1 MNRITAMLCYSFSL
15 AVNRHIL
22 VLLLLLCNL
31 LTYGSSVDK
40 LHLHNLLRQ
49 TGFYITSG
57 NFEKAAEL
65 RDQSLVLFKKLGA
78 ENDSCTISEL
88 HKVSHAYSEKELFG
102 DAVKTESTLVDIFPL
117 AIPNNLMEYALHIQD
132 LAFYQSSA
140 NNFRLAEKNIKKALS
155 LIKDK
160 NDVKCATIYLRA
172 AEIYYKSPTPRIEL
186 SIKYQKKVVDIYAN
200 KYGKSC
206 PKYLDELSYLAKYYE
221 KAEDYKN
228 ACNGYIEIML
238 SQDTV
243 KIEKD
248 IQSLLPILDR
258 IIFCSRKINNIEQE
272 KKCKEIA
279 HVIALKGKEFQKP
292 RYTSVDFPS
301 IKDSIDYC
309 VISDKLSYYRNM
321 RRQYEDNGDEIKA
334 KQVQEEIIQYL
345 ATLPDSY
352 GKAYCLSVETIR
364 NSMLF
369 NPKAVLEY
377 GIESLRIFDKLGI
390 KNDKYVMNLCC
401 VGIAYNELYNPAKAY
416 DYVLRAF
423 DLRDDYLSS
432 DNLFYNGIPSDLA
445 TYCCELGNYR
455 DAIKYGQIAVNAD
468 KPLIYADSPSPYFTS
483 LNNLATYYGA
493 AGDVEAEIKVLQ
505 HLIKR
510 AEDIA
515 PDVLDYQDSPYMYNL
530 ANCFMGTGVYD
541 KAIEIGLKVKDV
553 REKYGDKSLISNVY
567 GLLAKSYRGKG
578 QMEKAL
584 FYATKSNSILK
595 EIGGD
600 DNLSLSSSYDL
611 LAKIY
616 RDMGKYN
623 EAERYEKNCINLTFN
638 NIVNNFVN
646 LPSDDRTSYWFKYS
660 RNFNIWYPNHFYQ
673 AKVDDATELY
683 NKCALF
689 SKGILLA
696 TETEM
701 SKLITESGDEKALAK
716 YQQILFCKSIL
727 SKKTSGKQTK
737 ERIST
742 DSLRAEIDRLEREL
756 IKECKVYGDY
766 TANLKITW
774 KDVQA
779 ALKPNDIAIE
789 FISFPLM
796 ENDSVL
802 NKTLYAA
809 LIIRKD
815 DNKPHFVELFEE
827 AELDRLVNNN
837 VYGEE
842 LYELIWGPI
851 DRYLSGNNSIYFSPA
866 GKLYNIN
873 IEVLPELFGNNDG
886 RNCYRVSSTRL
897 LAQSDNNSQ
906 TTKEK
911 AIIYGGL
918 NYDATIS
925 ELIAD
930 SKLHTRKES
939 SYRGNVDNLD
949 LRYGWDYLPET
960 LVEVNAIE
968 STMKK
973 NEIHTQVYTDTL
985 GTEASFKS
993 LDGQSCKIIHIATHG
1008 FYYSEDDS
1016 VKMKSAKL
1024 DYLANQ
1030 MDRYSRSYEE
1040 DLSLTRSGLLMAG
1053 CNNILR
1059 GYKLPNDIDDGILFS
1074 KEIAGMNLKNVE
1086 LTVLSSCDSGLGD
1099 VTGEGVFGLQ
1109 RAFKKAGAQS
1119 ILMSL
1124 HKVDDEATRILMVEF
1139 YKNLMAGKSKH
1150 QSLKDAQHYLRKVEN
1165 GKYDDPKYWAS
1176 FIMLDGLN

>member
-1 MNRITAMLCYSFSL
+1 MNRYYYLINIISL
-15 AVNRHIL
+15 IAKRKTIF
-22 VLLLLLCNL
+22 LLLLTCNL
-31 LTYGSSVDK
+31 WAYASSVDK
-40 LHLHNLLRQ
+40 MRLLSLLKQ
-49 TGFYITSG
+49 TDFYITSE
-57 NFEKAAEL
+57 NYEKAAEL
-65 RDQSLVLFKKLGA
+65 RDQALVLFKGLGA
-78 ENDSCTISEL
+78 ENDSSTISEL
-88 HKVSHAYSEKELFG
+88 HKISHAYSEKKMFSE
-102 DAVKTESTLVDIFPL
+102 AVKTESVLVDIFPL
-117 AIPNNLMEYALHIQD
+117 AIPDKKLDYALYLND
-132 LAFYQSSA
+132 LSLYLLDD
-140 NNFRLAEKNIKKALS
+140 NNIVLAEKNIKKALS
-155 LIKDK
+155 LIKNK
-160 NDVKCATIYLRA
+160 NDVNVATIFFRA
-172 AEIYYKSPTPRIEL
+172 AEIYSETTPQRIEL
-186 SIKYQKKVVDIYAN
+186 SIKYQKKAVDIYAN
-200 KYGKSC
+200 KYGKSSS
-206 PKYLDELSYLAKYYE
+206 KYLDELWYLANYYE
-221 KAEDYKN
+221 KAEDYN
-228 ACNGYIEIML
+228 HACNAYLEIIQTKA
-238 SQDTV
+238 SND
-243 KIEKD
+243 KEKD
-248 IQSLLPILDR
+248 TPKLLSIIDR
-258 IIFCSRKINNIEQE
+258 IIFCSRKINNTEQE
-272 KKCKEIA
+272 GQYKWLAYNIKKQEQEYHKSKYP
-279 HVIALKGKEFQKP
+279 V
-292 RYTSVDFPS
+292 VNFPS
-301 IKDSIDYC
+301 IKDSLDYLI
-309 VISDKLSYYRNM
+309 ISQKVDSYKEQHGYFENDGNETDFL
-321 RRQYEDNGDEIKA
+321 QIYD
-334 KQVQEEIIQYL
+334 YY

-352 GKAYCLSVETIR
+352 GKAYSMSAETIR
-364 NSMLF
+364 NSLMF
-369 NPKAVLEY
+369 NWKGTIDY
-377 GIESLRIFDKLGI
+377 GIETLRIFDNLGI
-390 KNDKYVMNLCC
+390 ITDKYVVVLCC
-401 VGIAYNELYNPAKAY
+401 IATAYNGLDNPAKAY
-416 DYVLRAF
+416 DYILKAF
-423 DLRDDYLSS
+423 ELRDDYLSS

-445 TYCCELGNYR
+445 LYCCKLGNYR
-455 DAIKYGQIAVNAD
+455 DAIKNGQIAVNAD
-468 KPLIYADSPSPYFTS
+468 KHLIYADNPSPYFTS

-493 AGDVEAEIKVLQ
+493 VGDNEEEMKVLQ

-515 PDVLDYQDSPYMYNL
+515 PYVLDYQDSPYMYNL
-530 ANCFMGTGVYD
+530 AVCFLENGDYD
-541 KAIEIGLKVKDV
+541 KAIETGLRVKEI
-553 REKYGDKSLISNVY
+553 REKYGNMSLISNSY
-567 GLLAKSYRGKG
+567 KLLAKAYRQKG
-578 QMEKAL
+578 EMNEAL
-584 FYATKSNSILK
+584 RYATQSNIIQK
-595 EIGGD
+595 EIGGE
-600 DNLSLSSSYDL
+600 DNLSLSDSYDY
-611 LAKIY
+611 LAKIS
-616 RDMGKYN
+616 RDMGNYK
-623 EAERYEKNCINLTFN
+623 EAERYEKNCINLTFS
-638 NIVNNFVN
+638 NIVNNFAD
-646 LPSDDRTSYWFKYS
+646 LPSDDRTSYWKKYS
-660 RNFNIWYPNHFYQ
+660 KHFNIWYPNFYYQ
-673 AKVDDATELY
+673 AKVEDATELY

-689 SKGILLA
+689 SKGILLTA
-696 TETEM
+696 ETEM

-716 YQQILFCKSIL
+716 YQQILFNKSLL
-727 SKKTSGKQTK
+727 SKKSLGKQTK
-737 ERIST
+737 ETIPT
-742 DSLRAEIDRLEREL
+742 DSLRAEVDRLEREL

-766 TANLKITW
+766 TANLRITW
-774 KDVQA
+774 KDVQV

-802 NKTLYAA
+802 NKNLYAA

-837 VYGEE
+837 IYSKE
-842 LYELIWGPI
+842 LYKLIWGPI
-851 DRYLSGNNSIYFSPA
+851 DRYLSGNNTIYFSPA

-886 RNCYRVSSTRL
+886 RNYYRVSSTRL

-906 TTKEK
+906 TTKGK

-930 SKLHTRKES
+930 SKLHTRKEES

-1008 FYYSEDDS
+1008 FYYTEDDS
-1016 VKMKSAKL
+1016 VKMKRAKL

-1030 MDRYSRSYEE
+1030 MDSYSRSYEE

-1059 GYKLPNDIDDGILFS
+1059 GYKFPNDIDDGILFS

-1139 YKNLMAGKSKH
+1139 YNNLMAGKSKH
-1150 QSLKDAQHYLRKVEN
+1150 QSLKDAQHYLRKIEN

>member
-1 MNRITAMLCYSFSL
+1 MNRYYYLINIISL
-15 AVNRHIL
+15 IAKRKTIF
-22 VLLLLLCNL
+22 LLLLTCNL
-31 LTYGSSVDK
+31 WAYASSVDK
-40 LHLHNLLRQ
+40 MRLLSLLKQ
-49 TGFYITSG
+49 TDFYITSE
-57 NFEKAAEL
+57 NYEKAAEL
-65 RDQSLVLFKKLGA
+65 RDQALVLFKGLGA
-78 ENDSCTISEL
+78 ENDSSTISEL
-88 HKVSHAYSEKELFG
+88 HKISHAYSEKKMFSE
-102 DAVKTESTLVDIFPL
+102 AVKTESVLVDIFPL
-117 AIPNNLMEYALHIQD
+117 AIPDKKLDYALYLND
-132 LAFYQSSA
+132 LSLYLLDD
-140 NNFRLAEKNIKKALS
+140 NNIVLAEKNIKKALS
-155 LIKDK
+155 LIKNK
-160 NDVKCATIYLRA
+160 NDVNVATIFFRA
-172 AEIYYKSPTPRIEL
+172 AEIYSETTPQRIEL
-186 SIKYQKKVVDIYAN
+186 SIKYQKKAVDIYAN
-200 KYGKSC
+200 KYGKSSA
-206 PKYLDELSYLAKYYE
+206 KYLDELWYLANYYE
-221 KAEDYKN
+221 KAEDYNN
-228 ACNGYIEIML
+228 ACNAYLDIMHTRA
-238 SQDTV
+238 DDNN
-243 KIEKD
+243 EKD
-248 IQSLLPILDR
+248 LNSFIPILDR
-258 IIFCSRKINNIEQE
+258 IIYCSRKKNDTIQE
-272 KKCKEIA
+272 KRYKEIA
-279 HVIALKGKEFQKP
+279 YGIKIQEQEYHEAKYPFVN
-292 RYTSVDFPS
+292 FPS
-301 IKDSIDYC
+301 EKDSLDYLIISQKID
-309 VISDKLSYYRNM
+309 SYKVQHGYSEND
-321 RRQYEDNGDEIKA
+321 DNETDFMQI
-334 KQVQEEIIQYL
+334 YDYY

-352 GKAYCLSVETIR
+352 GKAYSMSAETIR
-364 NSMLF
+364 NSLMLNWKGTIDF
-369 NPKAVLEY
+369 GTET
-377 GIESLRIFDKLGI
+377 LRIFDNLGI
-390 KNDKYVMNLCC
+390 ITDKYVIVLCC
-401 VGIAYNELYNPAKAY
+401 IATAYYELDNPAKAY
-416 DYVLRAF
+416 DYILRAYE
-423 DLRDDYLSS
+423 LRDDYLSS
-432 DNLFYNGIPSDLA
+432 DNRYYDGIPGDLA
-445 TYCCELGNYR
+445 VYCSALGNYR
-455 DAIKYGQIAVNAD
+455 DAVKYGLLEVKSKEPI
-468 KPLIYADSPSPYFTS
+468 IYSEHPFGYYRS
-483 LNNLATYYGA
+483 LANLASYYGKFDK
-493 AGDVEAEIKVLQ
+493 GVELKILQ
-505 HLIKR
+505 QLINR
-510 AEDIA
+510 AETIT
-515 PDVLDYQDSPYMYNL
+515 PSVLEDPESSLLYNL
-530 ANCFMGTGVYD
+530 ASCYLFNGDYSH
-541 KAIEIGLKVKDV
+541 AIETGLKVKDI
-553 REKYGDKSLISNVY
+553 REKWGEKSFLSNIY
-567 GLLAKSYRGKG
+567 SLLAKAYRFKG
-578 QMEKAL
+578 QTKEAL
-584 FYATKSNSILK
+584 RYAIQFNSIQK

-600 DNLSLSSSYDL
+600 DNLSLSDSYNL
-611 LAKIY
+611 LAKISM
-616 RDMGKYN
+616 DMGNYK
-623 EAERYEKNCINLTFN
+623 EAERFEKNSINLVYN
-638 NIVNNFVN
+638 NIINNFVD
-646 LPSDDRTSYWFKYS
+646 LSSDDRTSYWFKYS

-716 YQQILFCKSIL
+716 YQQILLGKSIL
-727 SKKTSGKQTK
+727 SQKASGKQTK
-737 ERIST
+737 EIIST

-766 TANLKITW
+766 TANLRITW

-779 ALKPNDIAIE
+779 TLKPNDIAIE

-827 AELDRLVNNN
+827 AELDRLGNND
-837 VYGEE
+837 VYSED
-842 LYELIWGPI
+842 LYRLIWEPI
-851 DRYLSGNNSIYFSPA
+851 DRLLSGINNIYFSPA
-866 GKLYNIN
+866 GKLYNLN
-873 IEVLPELFGNNDG
+873 IEILPELFGNNDG
-886 RNCYRVSSTRL
+886 RNYYRVSSTRL

-968 STMKK
+968 STMNK

-1008 FYYSEDDS
+1008 FYYSKDDS

-1030 MDRYSRSYEE
+1030 MDSYSRSYEE

-1150 QSLKDAQHYLRKVEN
+1150 QSLKDAQHHLRQVEN
-1165 GKYDDPKYWAS
+1165 GKYDNPKYWAS
-1176 FIMLDGLN
+1176 FIMLDG

>member
-1 MNRITAMLCYSFSL
+1 MLE
-15 AVNRHIL
+15 VKRNTII
-22 VLLLLLCNL
+22 LLLLICNL
-31 LTYGSSVDK
+31 WAYASSVEK
-40 LHLHNLLRQ
+40 LRLLSLLKQ
-49 TGFYITSG
+49 TDFYIAAE

-65 RDQSLVLFKKLGA
+65 RDQALVLFKGLGA
-78 ENDSCTISEL
+78 ENDSSTISEL
-88 HKVSHAYSEKELFG
+88 HLISHAYSEKKMFSE
-102 DAVKTESTLVDIFPL
+102 AIKTESLLVEILPL
-117 AIPNNLMEYALHIQD
+117 VMPDNKLEYALYLND
-132 LAFYQSSA
+132 LSLYLLDD
-140 NNFRLAEKNIKKALS
+140 NNIVLAEKNIKKALS
-155 LIKDK
+155 LIKNEK
-160 NDVKCATIYLRA
+160 DVNVATIYFRA
-172 AEIYYKSPTPRIEL
+172 AEIYNETTPKRINL
-186 SIKYQKKVVDIYAN
+186 SIKYQKKAVDIYAN
-200 KYGKSC
+200 KYGVNSS
-206 PKYLDELSYLAKYYE
+206 KYLDELWYLANYYE
-221 KAEDYKN
+221 KAEDYNN
-228 ACNGYIEIML
+228 ACNAYIEIIHTRSSDDNKKDTQKLL
-238 SQDTV
+238 S
-243 KIEKD
+243 
-248 IQSLLPILDR
+248 ILDR
-258 IIFCSRKINNIEQE
+258 IIFCSRKINNTEQE
-272 KKCKEIA
+272 ELYKWLAYNIKKQEQEYHKAKYPI
-279 HVIALKGKEFQKP
+279 V
-292 RYTSVDFPS
+292 TFPS
-301 IKDSIDYC
+301 IKDSLDYHIITQE
-309 VISDKLSYYRNM
+309 ISSYREQHGYFDNNETDFM
-321 RRQYEDNGDEIKA
+321 QIYE
-334 KQVQEEIIQYL
+334 YY

-352 GKAYCLSVETIR
+352 GKAYSMSAETIR
-364 NSMLF
+364 NSLML
-369 NPKAVLEY
+369 NWKETIDL
-377 GIESLRIFDKLGI
+377 GIETLRVFDNLGI
-390 KNDKYVMNLCC
+390 ITDKYVVVLCC
-401 VGIAYNELYNPAKAY
+401 IANAYNELDNPAKAY
-416 DYVLRAF
+416 DYVMKAF
-423 DLRDDYLSS
+423 NLRDDYLSS
-432 DNLFYNGIPSDLA
+432 DNFFYNGIPRDLA
-445 TYCCELGNYR
+445 TYCSKLGNYR
-455 DAIKYGQIAVNAD
+455 DAIKYGLVAVNAA
-468 KPLIYADSPSPYFTS
+468 KALQYSDSPSPYFNS

-493 AGDVEAEIKVLQ
+493 VGDNEAEIKTLR

-515 PDVLDYQDSPYMYNL
+515 PYVLDYQDSPYMFNL
-530 ANCFMGTGVYD
+530 ACCFLRNGDYD
-541 KAIEIGLKVKDV
+541 KAIEIGLKLKEV
-553 REKYGDKSLISNVY
+553 RVKYGYKPKISNIY
-567 GLLAKSYRGKG
+567 NLLAKSYWGKG
-578 QMEKAL
+578 QMQKAL
-584 FYATKSNSILK
+584 YHATKSNSILK

-616 RDMGKYN
+616 RDVGNNK
-623 EAERYEKNCINLTFN
+623 EAERYEKNCINLVFN
-638 NIVNNFVN
+638 NIVNNFVD
-646 LPSDDRTSYWFKYS
+646 LPSYDRTSYWKMYS
-660 RNFNIWYPNHFYQ
+660 KHFNIWYPNFYYQ
-673 AKVDDATELY
+673 AKVEDTTELY

-689 SKGILLA
+689 SKSILLT

-701 SKLITESGDEKALAK
+701 SKLIIESGDEKALAK
-716 YQQILFCKSIL
+716 YQQILLRKSLL
-727 SKKTSGKQTK
+727 SKKASEIQTK
-737 ERIST
+737 ETIST

-779 ALKPNDIAIE
+779 ALKPNDVAIE

-809 LIIRKD
+809 LIVRKN

-827 AELDRLVNNN
+827 AELDQLGNNN
-837 VYGEE
+837 AYSEE
-842 LYELIWGPI
+842 LYKLIWEPI
-851 DRYLSGNNSIYFSPA
+851 DRYLSDNNSIYFSPA

-886 RNCYRVSSTRL
+886 RNYYRVSSTRM
-897 LAQSDNNSQ
+897 LAQSNNDNSH
-906 TTKEK
+906 TTNEK

-918 NYDATIS
+918 NYDATIL

-968 STMKK
+968 STMKR
-973 NEIHTQVYTDTL
+973 NEVHTQVYTDTL

-1008 FYYSEDDS
+1008 FYYTKDDS

-1030 MDRYSRSYEE
+1030 MDSYSRSYEE
-1040 DLSLTRSGLLMAG
+1040 DISLTRSGLLMAG

-1139 YKNLMAGKSKH
+1139 YKNLMAGKSKL
-1150 QSLKDAQHYLRKVEN
+1150 QSLKDAQHHLRQVEN
-1165 GKYDDPKYWAS
+1165 GKYDNPKYWAS